1 MFSNKW
7 IILAVIVVV
16 ALVVWNLFDF
26 RGGEQATPTP
36 MAGGI
41 SSPTPQSPSGG
52 SGGSSGSGAGQGSGS
67 GQGSVFTQTQV
78 QNYSQLVNEYEGRR
92 IQFDESCQINP
103 NTVTF
108 KKGTT
113 VMFDNRSNTTK
124 TLIIA
129 GQTQVFPPYGYKLL
143 TLNSQ
148 MVPITL
154 TISCDNR
161 PNIGSILL
169 QANILG
175 E

>member
-16 ALVVWNLFDF
+16 VLVVWNLFDF
-26 RGGEQATPTP
+26 RTGEQSIPTP
-36 MAGGI
+36 MAGET

-52 SGGSSGSGAGQGSGS
+52 SVPGGSGAGQGSGS
-67 GQGSVFTQTQV
+67 GQGSSFTQTQV
-78 QNYSQLVNEYEGRR
+78 QSYSQLVNQYEGRR
-92 IQFDESCQINP
+92 IQFDQNCQINP
-103 NTVTF
+103 TTVTF
-108 KKGTT
+108 KTGTM
-113 VMFDNRSNTTK
+113 VMFDNRSATTK
-124 TLIIA
+124 TLVIG
-129 GQTQVFPPYGYKLL
+129 GQIHVFPPYGYKLL

-148 MVPITL
+148 IIPVTL
-154 TISCDNR
+154 TISCDSI